1 LAAVEQDVAG
11 RVAVHRV
18 VDPDVNLTVPV
29 ASAGN
34 PDTDSTTELPKV
46 VDDGFA
52 AAVMVYAEDWV
63 MVKLVVA
70 VDPAQSL
77 LPE

>member
-1 LAAVEQDVAG
+1 MAAVEQDVAG

-52 AAVMVYAEDWV
+52 LTVIVYAEDFV
-63 MVKLVVA
+63 TVKLVLAVA
-70 VDPAQSL
+70 PL
-77 LPE
+77 